1 MLTTTNGSTSLLA
14 ARPEDA
20 MAVLDEEPAK
30 KKLAHEVG
38 EDLSRLSLD
47 ELAARVALLKAEIER
62 IEAAAAV
69 KRASATAA
77 QSFFKR

>member
-1 MLTTTNGSTSLLA
+1 
-14 ARPEDA
+14 
-20 MAVLDEEPAK
+20 MAIFDEEPAK

-62 IEAAAAV
+62 IEAAAAA
-69 KRASATAA
+69 KRASASAA
-77 QSFFKR
+77 EGFFKR

>member
-1 MLTTTNGSTSLLA
+1 
-14 ARPEDA
+14 

>member
-1 MLTTTNGSTSLLA
+1 M
-14 ARPEDA
+14 P
-20 MAVLDEEPAK
+20 VFDEEAPK

-47 ELAARVALLKAEIER
+47 ELAARVDLLKAEIER
-62 IEAAAAV
+62 IEAAAAA
-69 KRASATAA
+69 KRASASAA